1 MKFSLPL
8 VAGLAASVAAHPQN
22 GKKAGATTTTTTG
35 TSTTAVP
42 TSAKG
47 QMPSLPFLPSWLFRD
62 AGNKGQGQGIE
73 NGLKCISTYNNC
85 LVKSTNVVDC
95 ASAYGSCIKG
105 GSTTATGS
113 TTISATGSATLT
125 TKPAILTIPSAT
137 GAPTRTFA
145 RPQIPSVSGLAK
157 WWKHEQGVRKCNYTY
172 YTCRRAKDSSQ
183 DSCRSDRTA
192 CIAAAKASASASN
205 TATATSVPTTTATA
219 ATSVTTTSATDSASS
234 ATVTASSTTVVV
246 AASAAADADAPLD
259 SDDASFDDDS
269 PDGDS

>member
-22 GKKAGATTTTTTG
+22 GKKAGVTTTTTTG

-47 QMPSLPFLPSWLFRD
+47 SMPSLPFLPTWLFRD
-62 AGNKGQGQGIE
+62 AGNRGQGQGIE

-105 GSTTATGS
+105 GSSATGS

-172 YTCRRAKDSSQ
+172 YTCRRAKDSNQ

-192 CIAAAKASASASN
+192 CIAAAKASASASASN
-205 TATATSVPTTTATA
+205 TAAATTATATT
-219 ATSVTTTSATDSASS
+219 ATSVIATSATDSASS
-234 ATVTASSTTVVV
+234 ATTTASSTTAVV
-246 AASAAADADAPLD
+246 AVSAAVDADAPLD
-259 SDDASFDDDS
+259 SDDPSFDDDS

>member
-22 GKKAGATTTTTTG
+22 GKKASVT

-47 QMPSLPFLPSWLFRD
+47 QMPSLPFLPTWLFRD

-95 ASAYGSCIKG
+95 ASAYGSCVKS
-105 GSTTATGS
+105 GSSATGS
-113 TTISATGSATLT
+113 TTISATSSATLT
-125 TKPAILTIPSAT
+125 TKSAALAIPSVT

-157 WWKHEQGVRKCNYTY
+157 WWKHEQGVRKCNYAY
-172 YTCRRAKDSSQ
+172 YTCRRAKDSNQ

-205 TATATSVPTTTATA
+205 TAAATSVPTTTATA
-219 ATSVTTTSATDSASS
+219 TATTATSAITTSATDSASS
-234 ATVTASSTTVVV
+234 ATTAASSTTAVV
-246 AASAAADADAPLD
+246 AASVVADADAPLD

-269 PDGDS
+269 LDADA